1 MDSSSNN
8 PLDSVQSLQDVAG
21 KNYVTLKQAANI
33 IGKSYQV
40 LLKYVEPDP
49 EVPGSKP
56 KLNAVRVGGRWRVYE
71 EELRRFL
78 LEGNQK

>member
-1 MDSSSNN
+1 MNSSSNN

-21 KNYVTLKQAANI
+21 RNYVTLKQAANI

-49 EVPGSKP
+49 DVPGSVP

-78 LEGNQK
+78 LEGNAK